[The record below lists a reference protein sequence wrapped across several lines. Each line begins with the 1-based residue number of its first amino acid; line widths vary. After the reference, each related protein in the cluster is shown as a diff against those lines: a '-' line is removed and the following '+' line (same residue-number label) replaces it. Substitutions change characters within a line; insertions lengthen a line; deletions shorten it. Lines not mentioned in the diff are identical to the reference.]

1 MEEFKL
7 DKVFDAASARQDK
20 MELDIGE
27 WFIQSTD
34 SEMSGFIR
42 YLGSKEKS
50 SARERYRAFQVDN
63 YVSDISTK
71 KLAILRPKSGRG
83 YLENAPL
90 FTGHLVIKKTASSN
104 TVDSYKLTLKLKIN
118 PTRFCAYQSVP
129 IHKKVNGNTER
140 SLLSTSNL
148 FATQDRISH
157 ANERT
162 LDGKDNLF
170 LKPVSK
176 LNGSDLLWAQNIK
189 RYITSIIDY
198 LNAEINTYSSGYFLL
213 WGHDYYFSLKTIE
226 TYWDMRCSNPVG
238 KIKALEDN
246 FLTMG
251 NNASVSYYTD
261 AGKIIEGS
269 SLALVAEFRSKERL
283 KLYAKT
289 NKRIRLEVEYKYNQ
303 NASLAEGGTYTTRS
317 LDNLISMIYFA
328 SSQSAK
334 LANTFFTSLHEYSK
348 YPNIPQESAL
358 TFIQLLYRKIGDIKL
373 AEETLV
379 LLTPSGGLSTSNL
392 NPDLRKALKPL
403 VSAGL
408 IVREGRPINRYL
420 VAPRFM
426 SAVQEIK

>member
-1 MEEFKL
+1 
-7 DKVFDAASARQDK
+7 
-20 MELDIGE
+20 
-27 WFIQSTD
+27 
-34 SEMSGFIR
+34 
-42 YLGSKEKS
+42 
-50 SARERYRAFQVDN
+50 
-63 YVSDISTK
+63 
-71 KLAILRPKSGRG
+71 
-83 YLENAPL
+83 
-90 FTGHLVIKKTASSN
+90 
-104 TVDSYKLTLKLKIN
+104 
-118 PTRFCAYQSVP
+118 
-129 IHKKVNGNTER
+129 
-140 SLLSTSNL
+140 
-148 FATQDRISH
+148 
-157 ANERT
+157 
-162 LDGKDNLF
+162 
-170 LKPVSK
+170 
-176 LNGSDLLWAQNIK
+176 
-189 RYITSIIDY
+189 
-198 LNAEINTYSSGYFLL
+198 
-213 WGHDYYFSLKTIE
+213 
-226 TYWDMRCSNPVG
+226 
-238 KIKALEDN
+238 
-246 FLTMG
+246 MG

-269 SLALVAEFRSKERL
+269 SLALEAEFRSKERL

-334 LANTFFTSLHEYSK
+334 LANNFFTSLYEYSK

-373 AEETLV
+373 AEEALV

-426 SAVQEIK
+426 NAVQEIK